1 VTIWL
6 VMGAAL
12 GLLVLGG
19 FFLLRGERAGRNA
32 ERADHAQ
39 DALDAID
46 NAIKARDDSRLDA
59 DKREQLRDKYRG
71 T

>member
-1 VTIWL
+1 MTVWL
-6 VMGAAL
+6 VMGTGLA
-12 GLLVLGG
+12 LLVGLG

-46 NAIKARDDSRLDA
+46 NAIKARDDGRLDA
-59 DKREQLRDKYRG
+59 DKRERIRDKYR
-71 T
+71 